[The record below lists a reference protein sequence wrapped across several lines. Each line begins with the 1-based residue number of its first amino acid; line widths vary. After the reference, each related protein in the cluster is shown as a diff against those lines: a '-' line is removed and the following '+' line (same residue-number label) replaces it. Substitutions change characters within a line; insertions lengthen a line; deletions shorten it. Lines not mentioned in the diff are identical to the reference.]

1 MIAERIENLLAS
13 PLVSEY
19 EPRFLAQEINELL
32 GQLTTV
38 EKLELEHFKSA
49 KSSFKIKILI
59 ISLFLIVLGH
69 VQEYCPNGTKID
81 CCRDLIE
88 RGMLQKKCDKIH
100 FKRII
105 KPHTDSK

>member
-1 MIAERIENLLAS
+1 M
-13 PLVSEY
+13 
-19 EPRFLAQEINELL
+19 
-32 GQLTTV
+32 TTV

-49 KSSFKIKILI
+49 KS
-59 ISLFLIVLGH
+59 H

-105 KPHTDSK
+105 KPHTDCNHFEK